1 LILVVEFYKNIM
13 KKLICCFLIVSS
25 TAALAQQQNPTIDL
39 KDLSAFKSQAGNWQI
54 VGDVQMDPEIDVH
67 QKPAHLPVNDPKG
80 KKKKNKEKV
89 TVPEARKAV
98 TATAGTGILLND
110 NDDKRRDALVTN
122 FEHGDIELEF
132 DVMLPK
138 GSNSGVYLQGRY
150 EVQLLDSWGIKH
162 PAFSDIGG
170 IFRNWETMPEKI
182 YMGKAP
188 LSNAAKAPGLWQR
201 MKIAFRAPRF
211 DSNGVKIANARF
223 LLVQLNG
230 VKIHDNVE
238 VPHPTGG
245 PLENNEKPTG
255 PLMIQG
261 DHGPVAFRNFKI
273 KLMKELDV
281 KLSDIKYKTYYGPFR
296 SIADFISQKP
306 ATSGSMEQLSVEV
319 LEKENAYG
327 AVYSG
332 IITVPEKA
340 DYRIVTSV
348 TGGTKLIVNDQE
360 LLNVQRADAWLSDT
374 ANITLDAGSY
384 PFEIQ
389 NFKDA
394 SWMPPQL
401 GLYIFT
407 ASMYPKPLHAYN
419 SLPPPEDPVAPI
431 FISAGQEPKLLR
443 AFLDFKGKRRQRL
456 THTIGVG
463 DPSGVNYVY
472 DLSTGNVVCMWRG
485 GFVDATPMW
494 HDRGDGSFKPM
505 GAAQFTFVNQPLSY
519 LTDNNAS
526 FPSIRNENDLTP
538 KGYLI
543 DVKTNLP
550 TFKYLYRGLEVQDKI
565 SPSDESR
572 SLQREISI
580 KGAPEPNLY
589 FKLAEGTSIQAMS
602 DGRYAV
608 NDRSYYIKLDP
619 ATEASVRDVNGRKE
633 LIVAV
638 KNNIIKYSIIW

>member
-1 LILVVEFYKNIM
+1 LILVAEFYKNTM
-13 KKLICCFLIVSS
+13 KKLICCLLIVSS
-25 TAALAQQQNPTIDL
+25 SAALAQQQNVVIDL

-54 VGDVQMDPEIDVH
+54 IGDVQMDPDIDVH
-67 QKPAHLPVNDPKG
+67 QAPAHLPVTTPKS
-80 KKKKNKEKV
+80 KKKKNKQE
-89 TVPEARKAV
+89 VPIPEPRKAV
-98 TATAGTGILLND
+98 TYSPGTGILLNY
-110 NDDKRRDALVTN
+110 NDDTHKDALITN

-150 EVQLLDSWGIKH
+150 ELQLLDSWGVKH

-170 IFRNWETMPEKI
+170 IYRNWETEPGKI

-211 DSNGVKIANARF
+211 NTSGEKIANARF
-223 LLVQLNG
+223 LSVELNG
-230 VKIHDNVE
+230 VKIHDNLE

-245 PLENNEKPTG
+245 PVENNEKPTG

-261 DHGPVAFRNFKI
+261 DHGPVAFRNFRI
-273 KLMKELDV
+273 KLIKELDV
-281 KLSDIKYKTYYGPFR
+281 KLSNIGYKTYYGPFR
-296 SIADFISQKP
+296 STADFISQKP
-306 ATSGSMEQLSVEV
+306 ATSGTMEQLSVEV

-332 IITVPEKA
+332 TITVPEKA
-340 DYRIVTSV
+340 EYHIITSV
-348 TGGTKLIVNDQE
+348 TGGTKLIINNQE
-360 LLNVQRADAWLSDT
+360 LLNVQRADAWLLDT
-374 ANITLDAGSY
+374 ARITLDAGSY

-401 GLYIFT
+401 GLFVST

-419 SLPPPEDPVAPI
+419 SLPPSENPVAPI
-431 FISAGQEPKLLR
+431 FITTGQEPKLLR
-443 AFLDFKGKRRQRL
+443 AFLDFNGNRSQRL

-485 GFVDATPMW
+485 DFVDATPMW

-519 LTDNNAS
+519 LSDNNTT
-526 FPSIRNENDLTP
+526 FPAKRNENDLIP
-538 KGYLI
+538 KGYVI
-543 DVKTNLP
+543 DPKNNLP
-550 TFKYLYRGLEVQDKI
+550 IFKYLYSGMEVLDKI
-565 SPSDESR
+565 SPADENR
-572 SLQREISI
+572 SLEREISI
-580 KGAPEPNLY
+580 KGAPQANLY
-589 FKLAEGTSIQAMS
+589 FKLAEGSAILSMS
-602 DGRYAV
+602 DGRYAI
-608 NDRSYYIKLDP
+608 NDRAYYIKLDP
-619 ATEASVRDVNGRKE
+619 AIEASVRDVNGKKE

-638 KNNIIKYSIIW
+638 RNNLIKYTIIW